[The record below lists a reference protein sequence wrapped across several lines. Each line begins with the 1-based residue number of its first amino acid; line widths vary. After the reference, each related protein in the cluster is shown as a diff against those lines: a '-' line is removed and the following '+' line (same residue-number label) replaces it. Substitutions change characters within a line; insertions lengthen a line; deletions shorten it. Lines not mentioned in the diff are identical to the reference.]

1 VGAIDVAGS
10 ETIIR
15 TKELS
20 KVYVMGSVEVH
31 ALQEVS
37 LEVREGEFVAIMGAS
52 GSGKSTL
59 LNLLGCLDRPTSGSY
74 FLEGRDV
81 ARLSDAE
88 LAHIRNRRIGFVFQN
103 YNLIARLSALR
114 NVELSLLYS
123 RDGQRQLRG
132 LKARRALERVG
143 LGGRAKHAPSEL
155 SGGEQQRVA
164 IARALVNDPPIILAD
179 EPTGNLDTATG
190 ADVLALL
197 KALVE
202 EGRTLIM
209 VTHDSAVGGLA
220 DRILWMQDGELS
232 YQELSR

>member
-1 VGAIDVAGS
+1 VEVINVAGS
-10 ETIIR
+10 EAIIR
-15 TKELS
+15 AKELS
-20 KVYVMGSVEVH
+20 KVYVMGLVEVH
-31 ALQEVS
+31 ALREVS
-37 LEVREGEFVAIMGAS
+37 FEVREGEFVAIMGAS

-81 ARLSDAE
+81 ARLSEAE
-88 LAHIRNRRIGFVFQN
+88 LARIRNERIGFVFQT
-103 YNLIARLSALR
+103 YNLIPRLSALR

-132 LKARRALERVG
+132 EKAMRALERVG
-143 LGGRAKHAPSEL
+143 LGERARHAPSEL

-164 IARALVNDPPIILAD
+164 IARALVNDPAIILAD
-179 EPTGNLDTATG
+179 EPTGNLDSATG

-197 KALVE
+197 KALVG

-209 VTHDSAVGGLA
+209 VTHDSAVGEQA
-220 DRILWMQDGELS
+220 DRILWMQDGGLS
-232 YQELSR
+232 RQELSP